1 MLLCRQSLTA
11 LLKLKELAEKQ
22 LHLVDTP
29 VHGSSSGRRSK
40 NWWSRL
46 SGRFTRE
53 DAEED
58 PLAPELAEKAAEAAS
73 SLGAEAHSMDG
84 ICYDPRLVTFEFVSR
99 LVLRKKQVSLV
110 KAMQAAVKE
119 GEPLVHQML
128 MGEGKTTVVT
138 PLVILV
144 HGSAMRSCVVCV
156 PQALTEFTVRVLR
169 ERLCATL
176 SRPVT
181 EFTFNRATPVSDDH
195 FFKLLHAQD
204 ARAVMV
210 SGPTALKSL
219 MLRFVLTLHACDVAR
234 SKEEERLEKRS
245 FLSPTSWKSLLR
257 WPSWSTRGGS
267 SQLEALG
274 FEARALAW
282 ALEVFRGSVL
292 ILDDIDLLMHPL
304 RSELHWPL
312 GAHHHLDFTQST
324 SLMMREDDQH
334 ESSSF
339 VVGSPVG
346 ARWQLAF
353 HLLDGFFSCGG
364 RVAGPATTAARGSTR
379 AMAVLSKLEEA
390 VQRGLKSKQLQQAPH
405 LVLLSLDFYHKEL
418 RPILAEW
425 ALIWL
430 KSSGDSE
437 AKLLRFWCSA
447 TWPPADDEELSHLS
461 DAQLKA
467 VNLIRSWLQTLFP
480 HLASRIHRVHYGL
493 LDEASPSW
501 PSEAPARRHMAVPFV
516 GKDAP
521 SDSSQFSH
529 PDVLIG
535 LTWLAYRFGGMRPGD
550 LKLALRSLGRLGRL
564 DSDGLERRS
573 ARQSWTEWVKLQG
586 AAVRGG
592 EKLAA
597 EKVWDPK
604 YLVLSDRSDSET
616 QLVPPLEWLDSS
628 DASQVAL
635 VYSVMK
641 TSPFLMEFHLHQV
654 FPALLKHA
662 DAKLSA
668 NGQDLGGEVLS
679 SSRLGFSGTPND
691 LLPRSLGQC
700 RYAQGDDAK
709 MLTTLSDPLVV
720 QVSLVEEGWNA
731 QRLLQRV
738 ATHQPPLNALIDVGA
753 LITGLSNEQ
762 VARALLDYGL
772 PFEAVVFCDSGGGQ
786 QLLRRTSATA
796 VKVSNCTLPLH
807 RRFVFYDQVH
817 TTGIDIR
824 HPAHACAALTL
835 GKDSTFRDFA
845 QGAYRLR
852 GIKKGQRLQVLV
864 TPEVA
869 ARIEEEVPM
878 AKRDSDVDAW
888 FVFITGV
895 HAGQGLCLAIGPPSL
910 CRADAAAAAL
920 AASGAVPREAL
931 CLRDVDEED
940 PRRRSRPRKLCGLAA
955 GPLPR
960 ACGLH
965 RRGVGGTDQRLAA
978 AGRPATVGRA
988 RGRVPGQRRKEGR
1001 QCHHL
1006 WHRGRCA
1013 GAAWR

>member
-1 MLLCRQSLTA
+1 MMKHYDRTFVMHHDQSSRTFVSFRDPSDV
-11 LLKLKELAEKQ
+11 
-22 LHLVDTP
+22 VDP
-29 VHGSSSGRRSK
+29 GHQ
-40 NWWSRL
+40 
-46 SGRFTRE
+46 
-53 DAEED
+53 D

-99 LVLRKKQVSLV
+99 LVLRKKQAVTADRGPRASDGDGCGGALLG
-110 KAMQAAVKE
+110 AAVE
-119 GEPLVHQML
+119 G
-128 MGEGKTTVVT
+128 TN
-138 PLVILV
+138 
-144 HGSAMRSCVVCV
+144 
-156 PQALTEFTVRVLR
+156 R
-169 ERLCATL
+169 EREVLCATL

-234 SKEEERLEKRS
+234 SKDTFQRIQ
-245 FLSPTSWKSLLR
+245 T
-257 WPSWSTRGGS
+257 
-267 SQLEALG
+267 ALG

-364 RVAGPATTAARGSTR
+364 RVAGPATTAARGATICWS
-379 AMAVLSKLEEA
+379 
-390 VQRGLKSKQLQQAPH
+390 GLN
-405 LVLLSLDFYHKEL
+405 V
-418 RPILAEW
+418 
-425 ALIWL
+425 
-430 KSSGDSE
+430 
-437 AKLLRFWCSA
+437 
-447 TWPPADDEELSHLS
+447 
-461 DAQLKA
+461 
-467 VNLIRSWLQTLFP
+467 LFP

-597 EKVWDPK
+597 EKAQTEAGEAGV
-604 YLVLSDRSDSET
+604 VLRFDSET

-738 ATHQPPLNALIDVGA
+738 ATHQPPLNALIEAWCGA
-753 LITGLSNEQ
+753 

-807 RRFVFYDQVH
+807 RRFVFYDQ
-817 TTGIDIR
+817 
-824 HPAHACAALTL
+824 
-835 GKDSTFRDFA
+835 DSTFRDFA

-878 AKRDSDVDAW
+878 AKRDSD
-888 FVFITGV
+888 
-895 HAGQGLCLAIGPPSL
+895 L
-910 CRADAAAAAL
+910 DAASPPQVSMLDKVCAWLLVRQVSA
-920 AASGAVPREAL
+920 EQ
-931 CLRDVDEED
+931 
-940 PRRRSRPRKLCGLAA
+940 
-955 GPLPR
+955 
-960 ACGLH
+960 
-965 RRGVGGTDQRLAA
+965 T
-978 AGRPATVGRA
+978 
-988 RGRVPGQRRKEGR
+988 QRRQLSRQAVQYQGR
-1001 QCHHL
+1001 RYAYETL
-1006 WHRGRCA
+1006 MKKIRA
-1013 GAAWR
+1013 GEAGTLQKI